1 MLPVFTAA
9 EMRALDARA
18 IASLGL
24 PGPRLMEAAGTGAA
38 RLIARRFAPIRG
50 RHVVILCGKGNNG
63 GDGFVVARRLR
74 AAGARVR
81 VFLLARRADVR
92 GDAALALRRWTGRV
106 EEVTDAAGLGAVER
120 AIAEADLVADAL
132 LGTGLEGP
140 ARGLVGECI
149 ARLGRATA
157 AGAPPVAALDLPSG
171 LSSDHGAL
179 PGPAV
184 RATVTATF
192 AGWKRALLL
201 HPAAALA
208 GEVTVIPIGIAPE
221 EVARGI
227 RTALIEE
234 ADARRHFPRRTLDAH
249 KGTFGHLLVVGG
261 SRGKTGAVALACRA
275 ALRSGAGLATAATA
289 ASQQP
294 IVAALG
300 MEHMTEALPEV
311 PGGCIAR
318 GASERVLALAASM
331 DAVALG
337 PGLSLTED
345 SQALARDL
353 VATVPR
359 PMVVDADALSAL
371 AGHLECLK
379 GAAGPRLLTP
389 HPGEMARM
397 LGVTIPEVQADR
409 IEGARAFAVTHGV
422 WLALKGA
429 GTIVAGPDGRVAI
442 NATGNPGMAKGGS
455 GDVLTG
461 MAGAFLARGLA
472 PGDALEAAVY
482 LHGLAGDL
490 ACAHHGEEGML
501 AGDIVEA
508 IPRTLSEPS

>member
-1 MLPVFTAA
+1 
-9 EMRALDARA
+9 
-18 IASLGL
+18 
-24 PGPRLMEAAGTGAA
+24 
-38 RLIARRFAPIRG
+38 
-50 RHVVILCGKGNNG
+50 
-63 GDGFVVARRLR
+63 VVARRLR

-81 VFLLARRADVR
+81 VFLLAGRREVR
-92 GDAALALRRWTGRV
+92 GDAAQALQRWTGRV
-106 EEVTDAAGLGAVER
+106 EEVRDAASLGGVER
-120 AIAEADLVADAL
+120 AIAAADIVVDAL

-149 ARLGRATA
+149 ARLARPG
-157 AGAPPVAALDLPSG
+157 GPPVVALDLPSG
-171 LSSDHGAL
+171 LSSDGGTL
-179 PGPAV
+179 LGPTV
-184 RATVTATF
+184 RATATATF
-192 AGWKRALLL
+192 ASWKRSLLL
-201 HPAAALA
+201 HPAAAYA
-208 GEVTVIPIGIAPE
+208 GEVTVIPIDIPPE
-221 EVARGI
+221 EVARDI
-227 RTALIEE
+227 RTSLTED
-234 ADARRHFPRRTLDAH
+234 ADVRAHFGARAPDAH

-261 SRGKTGAVALACRA
+261 SRGKTGAVALASRA

-300 MEHMTEALPEV
+300 LEHMTEALPEV
-311 PGGCIAR
+311 PGASIAR
-318 GASERVLALAASM
+318 AAGERILALSGTM

-337 PGLSLTED
+337 PGLSLAEE

-353 VATVPR
+353 VAAVPR

-371 AGHLECLK
+371 AGHLDCLK
-379 GAAGPRLLTP
+379 GTAGPRLLTP

-397 LGVTIPEVQADR
+397 LGVSIAEVQADR
-409 IEGARAFAVTHGV
+409 IERARDVAGTYGV

-429 GTIVAGPDGRVAI
+429 GTVVATPDGRVAI
-442 NATGNPGMAKGGS
+442 NPTGNPGMAKGGS

-472 PGDALEAAVY
+472 PGDALVAAVY

-490 ACAHHGEEGML
+490 ARETHGEEGML

-508 IPRTLSEPS
+508 IPRALATGRR

>member
-1 MLPVFTAA
+1 
-9 EMRALDARA
+9 MRALDARA
-18 IASLGL
+18 IASLGI
-24 PGPRLMEAAGTGAA
+24 PGPRLMEAAGGGAA
-38 RLIARRFAPIRG
+38 RLIVRRFAPIRS
-50 RHVVILCGKGNNG
+50 RRVVILCGKGNNG

-81 VFLLARRADVR
+81 VFLLARRGDVG
-92 GDAALALRRWTGRV
+92 GDAALALGRWTGRV
-106 EEVTDAAGLGAVER
+106 EEVADAGGLGTVEAAV
-120 AIAEADLVADAL
+120 AGADVVVDAL

-149 ARLGRATA
+149 TRLVRATA

-179 PGPAV
+179 AGPAV
-184 RATVTATF
+184 RATITATF

-208 GEVTVIPIGIAPE
+208 GEVTVIPIGIPPE
-221 EVARGI
+221 EVARDI
-227 RTALIEE
+227 RTGLIED
-234 ADARRHFPRRTLDAH
+234 ADVRRHFGPRPLDAH

-261 SRGKTGAVALACRA
+261 SRGKTGAAALACRA

-289 ASQQP
+289 VSQQP

-300 MEHMTEALPEV
+300 LEHMTEALPEV
-311 PGGCIAR
+311 PSGCIAR
-318 GASERVLALAASM
+318 AASERILALATSM

-337 PGLSLTED
+337 PGLSLAEE
-345 SQALARDL
+345 SLALARDL
-353 VATVPR
+353 VAAVPR

-397 LGVTIPEVQADR
+397 LGVAIPEVQADR
-409 IEGARAFAVTHGV
+409 IEGARTFAVAHGV

-429 GTIVAGPDGRVAI
+429 GTIVATPDGRVAI

-482 LHGLAGDL
+482 LHGRAGDL
-490 ACAHHGEEGML
+490 ARARHGEEGML

-508 IPRTLSEPS
+508 IPHALSEPV